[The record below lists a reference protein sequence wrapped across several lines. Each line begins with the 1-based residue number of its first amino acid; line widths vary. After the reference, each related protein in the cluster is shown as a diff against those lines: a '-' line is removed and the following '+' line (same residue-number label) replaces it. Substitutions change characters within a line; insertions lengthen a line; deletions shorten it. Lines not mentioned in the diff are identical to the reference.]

1 MKISIISNSASPSK
15 NASSLQTAK
24 LCEALSEIGHDVYL
38 ILPNT
43 GYKKNFFSFY
53 NIKSR
58 FKLVRIRFFQKF
70 PIGINYYLYSLSAIY
85 FSNYKNQDLF
95 ITRNFFVS
103 FILCILKKKH
113 IIEIHDDLEIE
124 GRVVRFLVFFTKFL
138 NNDYVIKLVTT
149 TNTLKKVYSSK
160 YGVKKKKIQVL
171 HNASSLRLKFKN
183 YKSMKKKLNIGYF
196 GSIFES
202 RGLNIITKLSEID
215 KVNNYYVYG
224 GEKKDV
230 IDLKKKFKNLNI
242 FFSQF
247 IPYSKIKNRLKKID
261 VCILPYTKKITVS
274 GNVGDIS
281 NYTSP
286 LKIFDYMKTG
296 KLIIC
301 SNLKVIREVL
311 QNNKNSLLINDF
323 ENINSWLSR
332 INSIK
337 LNKKKF
343 NRIRQNAYIFGNKY
357 NIIWRAKSL
366 LSNLNLK

>member
-24 LCEALSEIGHDVYL
+24 LCEAIVHIGHDVSL

-43 GYKKNFFSFY
+43 GYKKNFFNFY
-53 NIKSR
+53 NIKSK
-58 FKLVRIRFFQKF
+58 FKLLRIKFFKKF
-70 PIGINYYLYSLSAIY
+70 PIGINYYLFALLSIY

-103 FILCILKKKH
+103 FLLCILKKKH
-113 IIEIHDDLEIE
+113 IIEIHDDLNIE
-124 GRVVRFLVFFTKFL
+124 GRIVRFLVYFTKFL
-138 NNDYVIKLVTT
+138 NNDYIVKLITT
-149 TNTLKKVYSSK
+149 TNTLKKVYFKK
-160 YGVKKKKIQVL
+160 YGVKKEKIQVL
-171 HNASSLRLKFKN
+171 HNASSLNVKFKN
-183 YKSMKKKLNIGYF
+183 YRSLKKKLNIGYF

-202 RGLNIITKLSEID
+202 RGLKIITKLSEMD
-215 KVNNYYVYG
+215 KNNNYYVYG
-224 GEKKDV
+224 GEKKDL
-230 IDLKKKFKNLNI
+230 INLKKKFKNPNI
-242 FFSQF
+242 FFSHF
-247 IPYSKIKNRLKKID
+247 IPYSNIKNELKKID
-261 VCILPYTKKITVS
+261 VCILPYTKRITVS

-323 ENINSWLSR
+323 ENINSWLNT

-337 LNKKKF
+337 FNKKRF
-343 NRIRQNAYIFGNKY
+343 NRIRQNAYTFGNKY
-357 NIIWRAKSL
+357 NTVWRVRSL
-366 LSNLNLK
+366 LSNIE

>member
-24 LCEALSEIGHDVYL
+24 LCEALSKIGHNVTL

-43 GYKKNFFSFY
+43 GYKKNLFNFY

-58 FKLVRIRFFQKF
+58 FRIIRIKFFKKF
-70 PIGINYYLYSLSAIY
+70 PLGINYYLFSLIAILL
-85 FSNYKNQDLF
+85 SNYKNQDLF

-103 FILCILKKKH
+103 FSLCILKKKH
-113 IIEIHDDLEIE
+113 VLEIHDDLEIE
-124 GRVVRFLVFFTKFL
+124 GRSIRFLVYFTKFL
-138 NNDYVIKLVTT
+138 NNIHVVKLVTT
-149 TNTLKKVYSSK
+149 TNTLKKIYSNR
-160 YGVKKKKIQVL
+160 YGVKKNKIQVL
-171 HNASSLRLKFKN
+171 HNASSLNVKFKN
-183 YKSMKKKLNIGYF
+183 YKKIKKKLNIGYF

-202 RGLNIITKLSEID
+202 RGLNLITKLSEID
-215 KVNNYYVYG
+215 RINKYFVYG
-224 GEKKDV
+224 GEKKDAAS
-230 IDLKKKFKNLNI
+230 LKKNYKNSNI
-242 FFSQF
+242 FFSQY
-247 IPYSKIKNRLKKID
+247 IPYSKIKKKLNKID
-261 VCILPYTKKITVS
+261 ICILPYTKKVTVS

-311 QNNKNSLLINDF
+311 KNNNNSLLINNF
-323 ENINSWLSR
+323 EDVYSWLTK

-343 NRIRQNAYIFGNKY
+343 NRIRLNAYIFASKY
-357 NIIWRAKSL
+357 DLIWRAKSL